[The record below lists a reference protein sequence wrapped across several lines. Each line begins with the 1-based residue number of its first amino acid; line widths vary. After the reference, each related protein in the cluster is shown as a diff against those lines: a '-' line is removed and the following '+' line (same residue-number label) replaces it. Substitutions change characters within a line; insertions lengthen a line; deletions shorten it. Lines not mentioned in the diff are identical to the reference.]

1 MNNEEILMELQQ
13 LNEQLQNYRA
23 FYEEIKRKLNDINVV
38 ISALKEISKIKTKR
52 KMLVPIANGI
62 FLRAELDETAQVVVN
77 VGADVCVNKSVKD
90 TIKILE
96 KRKVD
101 VEKQLEDVENII
113 EQLSSFMSKLEDK
126 IAG

>member
-1 MNNEEILMELQQ
+1 MKNDEILMELQQ

-62 FLRAELDETAQVVVN
+62 FLRAELDETSQVVVN

-96 KRKVD
+96 KRKED
-101 VEKQLEDVENII
+101 VKKQLDDVENII
-113 EQLSSFMSKLEDK
+113 EQLSSFMSRLEGE
-126 IAG
+126 ITG